1 MSGRDGGRGPA
12 DDGVTAAH
20 AADGAGGGA
29 GATAMTD
36 ADGAS
41 PVTDAGASRADRLRL
56 PLLVAVVVVGLLI
69 AAVPV
74 VVSLTAVPSAP
85 PAPALTTTPGDPAA
99 AGVAGPGAG
108 GPDGAP
114 ADPEGTTYRVPA
126 ARRAA
131 CPVSAGGTS
140 GTGTGGGAAP
150 DAVLAG
156 VRLPCL
162 TTGGG
167 EDVDLVDALAGKP
180 TVLNVWAWWCAP
192 CREELPVIREAAQ
205 RHPEWNVVGV
215 HLDGRGQAGLDMLD
229 DLGVTVPSYQ
239 DSRSAVA
246 AAAELPAVVPV
257 TLVLRPDGTRAAL
270 HAGPF
275 ADLADLEAAVT
286 GALG

>member
-1 MSGRDGGRGPA
+1 M
-12 DDGVTAAH
+12 
-20 AADGAGGGA
+20 
-29 GATAMTD
+29 
-36 ADGAS
+36 
-41 PVTDAGASRADRLRL
+41 
-56 PLLVAVVVVGLLI
+56 
-69 AAVPV
+69 
-74 VVSLTAVPSAP
+74 
-85 PAPALTTTPGDPAA
+85 
-99 AGVAGPGAG
+99 
-108 GPDGAP
+108 
-114 ADPEGTTYRVPA
+114 
-126 ARRAA
+126 
-131 CPVSAGGTS
+131 TS

-167 EDVDLVDALAGKP
+167 EDVDLADALAGKP

-215 HLDGRGQAGLDMLD
+215 HLDGRGQAGVDMLD

>member
-1 MSGRDGGRGPA
+1 M
-12 DDGVTAAH
+12 TA
-20 AADGAGGGA
+20 
-29 GATAMTD
+29 
-36 ADGAS
+36 
-41 PVTDAGASRADRLRL
+41 R
-56 PLLVAVVVVGLLI
+56 
-69 AAVPV
+69 
-74 VVSLTAVPSAP
+74 
-85 PAPALTTTPGDPAA
+85 PAP
-99 AGVAGPGAG
+99 GVAGPGTG

-126 ARRAA
+126 ARRAE
-131 CPVSAGGTS
+131 CPAPAGGTS

-167 EDVDLVDALAGKP
+167 QDVDLADALAGKP

-215 HLDGRGQAGLDMLD
+215 HLDGRGQAGVDMLD

-275 ADLADLEAAVT
+275 TDLADLEAAVT